1 MKLRY
6 RVADVLEEPAVRRI
20 NFQLGRLPVTSFQL
34 KHVAE
39 KIRLNKTHVYIHHGM
54 SHSAE
59 YVPVRDSI
67 LLQDEDVLTS
77 TYGKSA
83 VVHEGGHAMTDLNK
97 AVSTTLYSA
106 EVAAYL
112 AQIIYDLVASKG
124 NSKFEFKAKIMNPA
138 GRIAREALRLI
149 KEHDMTNKT
158 VNLKWKQYKD
168 LREAIKAHPKY
179 NWDDMDRFPAG
190 GIAPKV
196 PEREDVGCS
205 MASNAAFR
213 GSAENRDV
221 LDQEVTGSRQS
232 LLGREA

>member
-20 NFQLGRLPVTSFQL
+20 RFKIEGLPVTTAQL
-34 KHVAE
+34 KRVAE
-39 KIRLNKTHVYIHHGM
+39 KIRLDEIHIQIKSSM
-54 SHSAE
+54 KHSAE
-59 YVPVRDSI
+59 YVPARDTI
-67 LLQDEDVLTS
+67 MLQDEDVLTS

-83 VVHEGGHAMTDLNK
+83 VVHEGIHAMTDMNK

-112 AQIIYDLVASKG
+112 GQIIYDVLASKG
-124 NSKFEFKAKIMNPA
+124 DSKFRFKARVMNPA
-138 GRIAREALRLI
+138 GRIAREALSLI
-149 KEHDMTNKT
+149 DKLDMTNKT
-158 VNLKWKQYKD
+158 ANLKWKQYKD

-179 NWDDMDRFPAG
+179 NWGDADRFPAG

-196 PEREDVGCS
+196 PKREDVGCS

-221 LDQEVTGSRQS
+221 LDQGVTGSRQS
-232 LLGREA
+232 LLGSEA